1 MQMDTR
7 TIVPDQLYAQAEAK
21 WGADFQFL
29 MLAEES
35 AELAAGVIHFLRGG
49 DIEELLGEIAD
60 VQLMLEQ
67 IKWHFTQH
75 GNKGF
80 IGRITGIQYEKLMRL
95 RDRIEEA

>member
-21 WGADFQFL
+21 WGAHSQFL

-35 AELAAGVIHFLRGG
+35 AELAAGVIQFLRGG
-49 DIEELLGEIAD
+49 DVEEFLEEIAD

-67 IKWHFTQH
+67 IKWHFIEH
-75 GNKGF
+75 GNKEF
-80 IGRITGIQYEKLMRL
+80 LDRITAIQYEKLMRL
-95 RDRIEEA
+95 RDRIGTA